1 MKKRSL
7 LALLFLYLITIG
19 LYATGIVKY
28 YFDPSTGI
36 FKNRKKTVLPIN
48 KDYFLLPNEI
58 INNKVD
64 YTIVKIQPQKWFGI
78 TSRTI
83 KALAENQGKINFL
96 IGFRNN
102 ITGEC
107 LRVVCHFEQWPG
119 LCNLPSCFSQEVKG
133 VMFLPFVPTEPN
145 VGFVSLNSRT
155 KLPYLYS
162 KSWEVLPKYH
172 SVAFPCYVLFERQRL
187 VFGMSPRGP
196 FFTINLE
203 GKKAVFQRK
212 YTRALEMNNSFSYT
226 LGSMGLTKAFKLD
239 AFNVNVCK

>member
-1 MKKRSL
+1 MKKR
-7 LALLFLYLITIG
+7 LLFVLLSLSLITVG

-36 FKNRKKTVLPIN
+36 FKNRSGTILPID
-48 KDYFLLPNEI
+48 KDYFLFPNEI
-58 INNKVD
+58 INNKVN

-83 KALAENQGKINFL
+83 NALAENQGKINFL
-96 IGFRNN
+96 IGFRNDT
-102 ITGEC
+102 TGEG

-119 LCNLPSCFSQEVKG
+119 LCNLPSCFSPKVKG

-145 VGFVSLNSRT
+145 IDFVSLDSI
-155 KLPYLYS
+155 KVPYLYS
-162 KSWEVLPKYH
+162 KSWKLLPKYR

-187 VFGMSPRGP
+187 VFGMSPQGP

-203 GKKAVFQRK
+203 GKKVVFQRK
-212 YTRALEMNNSFSYT
+212 YTRASEVDNSSSYT
-226 LGSMGLTKAFKLD
+226 LGSMGLKKAFKLD